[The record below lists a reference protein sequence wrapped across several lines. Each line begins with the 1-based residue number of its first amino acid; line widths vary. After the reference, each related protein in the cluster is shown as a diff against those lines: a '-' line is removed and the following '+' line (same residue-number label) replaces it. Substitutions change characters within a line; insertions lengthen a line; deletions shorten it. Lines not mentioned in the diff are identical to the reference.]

1 MAVNIPSLNVN
12 AIGEGLKDQNNYES
26 ILDILQRYRKEL
38 NFYLMNLDLDNMPAV
53 AEDIDWIHQDID
65 GVKITVGNNAGDI
78 AALVVE
84 ADQISATVG
93 NNAGDIAALVVRANQ
108 ISASVGD
115 NAGNIAN
122 LSIIAGEIQSSVMDL
137 NTYTN
142 EQLVLLDGKIT
153 TLNTTV
159 SDQYSS
165 ITQRADEIELSVGN
179 VVTTVATNYT
189 NLDTK
194 INTTNTNLLGTITNT
209 NSDLDTNLRQVI
221 TNMGI
226 DLTEDMGV
234 VQANLQGQI
243 ATISTTVTQNQSDI
257 TQRAENIELS
267 VTSLSETVS
276 TDYTTLEGIING
288 VEFDLNDAIT
298 SISTIVTEN
307 KAAIDLRADSIVS
320 SVSSLS
326 TEVTTNY
333 NALTG
338 EIASIDTEIT
348 NQWSE
353 ISQLSDEITAKVTI
367 GEVTNYLSINR
378 DGVQINANNID
389 LTGITTI
396 YGNNGYTR
404 MGGTGLRIV
413 SPFDNEFSISWD
425 TYIGYELG
433 RGVTCKWP
441 DVVWFDGSAL
451 FNGYVNFSD
460 ATIEGLEL
468 RFA

>member
-1 MAVNIPSLNVN
+1 MMAVNIPSLNVN

-257 TQRAENIELS
+257 TQ
-267 VTSLSETVS
+267 
-276 TDYTTLEGIING
+276 
-288 VEFDLNDAIT
+288 
-298 SISTIVTEN
+298 
-307 KAAIDLRADSIVS
+307 
-320 SVSSLS
+320 
-326 TEVTTNY
+326 
-333 NALTG
+333 
-338 EIASIDTEIT
+338 
-348 NQWSE
+348 
-353 ISQLSDEITAKVTI
+353 
-367 GEVTNYLSINR
+367 
-378 DGVQINANNID
+378 
-389 LTGITTI
+389 
-396 YGNNGYTR
+396 
-404 MGGTGLRIV
+404 
-413 SPFDNEFSISWD
+413 
-425 TYIGYELG
+425 
-433 RGVTCKWP
+433 
-441 DVVWFDGSAL
+441 
-451 FNGYVNFSD
+451 
-460 ATIEGLEL
+460 ATILY
-468 RFA
+468 